1 MTTEV
6 AGILA
11 QARQLTPLQQLELI
25 QGLASLASSA
35 LVDPAASAKSPQAQG
50 TVLNNLLSL
59 ATDLGVSDLAEQHD
73 HYLYGTE
80 RQ

>member
-25 QGLASLASSA
+25 QGLAGLASSA
-35 LVDPAASAKSPQAQG
+35 LVDPASAKSPQAQG

-59 ATDLGVSDLAEQHD
+59 ATELGVSDLAEQHD

>member
-1 MTTEV
+1 MTVEV
-6 AGILA
+6 SNILA

-25 QGLASLASSA
+25 QALASLASSA
-35 LVDPAASAKSPQAQG
+35 LIETPVSPPPQAQG
-50 TVLNNLLSL
+50 TALDDLLAL